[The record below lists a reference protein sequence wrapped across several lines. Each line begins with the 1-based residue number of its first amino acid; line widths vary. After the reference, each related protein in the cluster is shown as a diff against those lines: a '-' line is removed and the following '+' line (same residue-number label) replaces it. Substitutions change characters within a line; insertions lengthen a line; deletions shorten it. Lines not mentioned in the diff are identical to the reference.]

1 MKSRFWEQVSF
12 GLTNNEINKKITKYI
27 MKQMF
32 NKRMLKMDVISLTS
46 NVRGFCKRVNR
57 RKGDGRDGERE
68 GRRERETG
76 KINEVMGGAS
86 MIPFTVLIFRCSL
99 VWGIGIPITG
109 IKVHSRP
116 ANTPRRVI
124 GGRMFDRR

>member
-1 MKSRFWEQVSF
+1 MN
-12 GLTNNEINKKITKYI
+12 G
-27 MKQMF
+27 
-32 NKRMLKMDVISLTS
+32 
-46 NVRGFCKRVNR
+46 

-109 IKVHSRP
+109 IKVHSSP